1 MSIYSNL
8 CLLSLSSP
16 SPLTSESDPGTNT
29 CWWHPSGNGQRKMCS
44 KYDTAR
50 AVTDVVCWAAE
61 TIKELAAAD
70 PPPSDAPDPL
80 PVLRVLHVLRVPWFD
95 VWGAGTWMT
104 V

>member
-1 MSIYSNL
+1 M
-8 CLLSLSSP
+8 
-16 SPLTSESDPGTNT
+16 
-29 CWWHPSGNGQRKMCS
+29 
-44 KYDTAR
+44 
-50 AVTDVVCWAAE
+50 TDVVCWAAE